1 MEKPHNMAELTKL
14 SQISNTLSVPLL
26 FVKAIM
32 GLSKPVRGA
41 LRLQLT
47 SIKRD
52 LQSKLSTQAFKYRL
66 AKRKQVEILKA
77 FSSAGASL
85 SQIKRILNLLNF
97 SSEYSNDP
105 EIQKLIDLLLSN
117 AKVKGITLGGYRD
130 ADNIVNALNFKAQQI
145 AKSIDFAENA
155 VNTINTKIDTIDKYI
170 KVLNAVDAL

>member
-1 MEKPHNMAELTKL
+1 MVELTKL
-14 SQISNTLSVPLL
+14 SQISDTLQVPLL
-26 FVKAIM
+26 FVKAM
-32 GLSKPVRGA
+32 VGLSKPVRAA

-47 SIKRD
+47 SIKRG
-52 LQSKLSTQAFKYRL
+52 LQSKLSTQAFKYKI

-117 AKVKGITLGGYRD
+117 AKVKGIALGGYRD
-130 ADNIVNALNFKAQQI
+130 ADNIVNTLNFKVQQI
-145 AKSIDFAENA
+145 AKSIDFAESA
-155 VNTINTKIDTIDKYI
+155 VNTINKKIDTVDKYI
-170 KVLNAVDAL
+170 KVLNAIDEL